1 MSEKGKVGVR
11 VEVKLL
17 SDKRVLEVR
26 ERRKEGAGG
35 NERNEVVGTVG
46 VKIANI
52 SLSLVLNHGSIIRPY
67 EAFLVTLLDLEF
79 LNQETVLEQTYQ
91 LRLRF
96 LQLDQNYPHLLQ
108 MPVVITPSKFKQF
121 MSKDSPKM
129 IINLLIR
136 RNLQTTKSFLI
147 SEIAL

>member
-1 MSEKGKVGVR
+1 M
-11 VEVKLL
+11 
-17 SDKRVLEVR
+17 
-26 ERRKEGAGG
+26 
-35 NERNEVVGTVG
+35 
-46 VKIANI
+46 
-52 SLSLVLNHGSIIRPY
+52 
-67 EAFLVTLLDLEF
+67 VTLLDLEF